1 MRQQDAHS
9 GTFLDATMRRPWW
22 LSLNMKSC
30 CKRVGAMLKVWSLSV
45 RRRENDPPD
54 HFLTLLR
61 LELAGPNNLNAVL
74 AHQSP
79 HPALSDL
86 QAKFVQLLG
95 HARPTVAA
103 QAQAMLFADMRQEH
117 QVASL
122 AL

>member
-1 MRQQDAHS
+1 
-9 GTFLDATMRRPWW
+9 
-22 LSLNMKSC
+22 
-30 CKRVGAMLKVWSLSV
+30 V

-61 LELAGPNNLNAVL
+61 LELVGPNNLNAVL